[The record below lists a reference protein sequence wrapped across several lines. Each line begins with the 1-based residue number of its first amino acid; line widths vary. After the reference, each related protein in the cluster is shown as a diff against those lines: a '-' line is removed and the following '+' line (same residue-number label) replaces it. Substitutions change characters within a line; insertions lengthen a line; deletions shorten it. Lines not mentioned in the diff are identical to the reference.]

1 MGINHQI
8 KILNEVLKKKKLKIS
23 IAESCSGGLISYNL
37 TKLPGSSKYFIMGVV
52 CYSNDSKIKFLK
64 VKKKTLLKYG
74 AVSMETCKQMCENL
88 LKISKS
94 NIAVSITGIAGPGG
108 GTVKKPIGL
117 VYIGIAT
124 KQTIKINKFIYD
136 KKLSRTNIQKE
147 TLKSTLKI
155 INNHI
160 AIL

>member
-52 CYSNDSKIKFLK
+52 CYSNESKIKFLK

-136 KKLSRTNIQKE
+136 KKLSRNNIQKE
-147 TLKSTLKI
+147 TLKSSLKI
-155 INNHI
+155 INDHI

>member
-52 CYSNDSKIKFLK
+52 CYSNESKIKFLK
-64 VKKKTLLKYG
+64 VKKETLLKYG

-124 KQTIKINKFIYD
+124 KQTIKINKFIYN
-136 KKLSRTNIQKE
+136 KKLSRNNIQKE

-155 INNHI
+155 INDHI

>member
-23 IAESCSGGLISYNL
+23 ISESCSGGLISYNL

-52 CYSNDSKIKFLK
+52 CYSNESKIKFLK
-64 VKKKTLLKYG
+64 VKKETLLKYG

-124 KQTIKINKFIYD
+124 KETIKINKFIYD
-136 KKLSRTNIQKE
+136 KKLSRNNIQKE
-147 TLKSTLKI
+147 TLKSSLKI
-155 INNHI
+155 INDHI

>member
-8 KILNEVLKKKKLKIS
+8 KILNESLKKKKLKIS

>member
-8 KILNEVLKKKKLKIS
+8 KILNEELKKKKLKIS

-52 CYSNDSKIKFLK
+52 CYSNESKIKFLK
-64 VKKKTLLKYG
+64 VIKETLLKYG

-124 KQTIKINKFIYD
+124 KQTIKINKFIYN
-136 KKLSRTNIQKE
+136 KKLSRNNIQKE

>member
-8 KILNEVLKKKKLKIS
+8 KIINAELKKKKLKIS

-52 CYSNDSKIKFLK
+52 CYSNESKIKFLK
-64 VKKKTLLKYG
+64 VKKETLLKYG

-136 KKLSRTNIQKE
+136 KKLSRNNIQKE

>member
-52 CYSNDSKIKFLK
+52 CYSNESKIKFLK
-64 VKKKTLLKYG
+64 VKKETLLKYG

-136 KKLSRTNIQKE
+136 KKLSRNNIQKE

-155 INNHI
+155 INDHI

>member
-8 KILNEVLKKKKLKIS
+8 KILNEGLEKKKLKIS

-136 KKLSRTNIQKE
+136 KKLSRNNIQKE
-147 TLKSTLKI
+147 TLKSSLKI
-155 INNHI
+155 INDHI

>member
-52 CYSNDSKIKFLK
+52 CYSNESKIKFLK

-136 KKLSRTNIQKE
+136 KKLSRNNIQKE
-147 TLKSTLKI
+147 TLKSKLKI